1 MTKYMELCKGRHEI
15 PEAVDGAIFEN
26 AIADVTAVKQMEESA
41 MQRLEGVSNLTLY
54 VTGLTV
60 ALISVLNA
68 CKRLGIKVTL
78 MHFDRA
84 TGKYYSQ
91 EVL

>member
-1 MTKYMELCKGRHEI
+1 MIKHMELCRGRHEI

-26 AIADVTAVKQMEESA
+26 EISDVTAVQQMEESA

-91 EVL
+91 EAL

>member
-1 MTKYMELCKGRHEI
+1 MTKRMELCRGRHEI
-15 PEAVDGAIFEN
+15 LEAVDGAIFEN
-26 AIADVTAVKQMEESA
+26 EIADVTAVKQMEESA

-68 CKRLGIKVTL
+68 CKRLGIKVAL